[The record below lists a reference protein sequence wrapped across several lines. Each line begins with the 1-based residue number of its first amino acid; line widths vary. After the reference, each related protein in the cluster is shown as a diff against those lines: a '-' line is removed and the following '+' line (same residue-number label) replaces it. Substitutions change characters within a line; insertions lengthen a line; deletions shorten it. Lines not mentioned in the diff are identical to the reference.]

1 MPSTPYIVNDVM
13 ARRVIAV
20 APDATFKEIVTAME
34 RWKITALPVVK
45 GEGHVVGVVSEADL
59 LPKEEFH
66 EHRPGLIE
74 QIRNLSATAKAGST
88 RAEDLMTSPAITIRP
103 DALLPQAARLMANH
117 RVKRLPVVDA
127 NGTLKGIVSRADLLK
142 VFLRSDD
149 ELADEI
155 RRTVVN
161 HLFPVS
167 RNRIKVTVTY
177 GIATLAGQV
186 RDGNLIPV
194 AVRLTHA
201 VEGVVDVRCRLET
214 EAST

>member
-1 MPSTPYIVNDVM
+1 MPSTPYIVDDVM

-20 APDATFKEIVTAME
+20 APDATFKEIVIAME

-45 GEGHVVGVVSEADL
+45 GEGRVVGVVSEADL

-66 EHRPGLIE
+66 ERRPGLIE
-74 QIRNLSATAKAGST
+74 QMRNLSATAKAGST
-88 RAEDLMTSPAITIRP
+88 RAGDLMTAPAITVHP
-103 DALLPQAARLMANH
+103 DAPLPQAARLMANH

-167 RNRIKVTVTY
+167 RNRIKVTVTH

-186 RDGNLIPV
+186 RDGALIPV